1 MPARAGGEKFIVIR
15 AGNIHQQMK
24 LHQQYPNVCQVLRGN
39 KLRKIADIKLVLT
52 EGPPIGGNTCFTY
65 QL

>member
-52 EGPPIGGNTCFTY
+52 EGPPIGGNTCFY